1 MTNKK
6 KKEGKERKT
15 TQWKQKDKENKGEEM
30 AEIRGNYYLKVKTNQ
45 KNQKKWLLT
54 YREKVQ

>member
-1 MTNKK
+1 
-6 KKEGKERKT
+6 
-15 TQWKQKDKENKGEEM
+15 M